1 MSSAGHSQGNQE
13 KQPAEYLLE
22 HLLET
27 IHIQLEYAKKMDAD
41 RLKEATDR
49 RQDLLFQLELEII
62 HAQKTEYLVE
72 LQQKLPKESDDRL
85 MAVLEVVNEAC
96 RIANP
101 SKTPETY
108 TAKGTISGYKI

>member
-1 MSSAGHSQGNQE
+1 MSRRSKPGESGANCRVSAEHLWKPFIFNLNMQRRWMPIGSKKRQTEGRFTVSAGVRNHSRT
-13 KQPAEYLLE
+13 K
-22 HLLET
+22 
-27 IHIQLEYAKKMDAD
+27 D
-41 RLKEATDR
+41 R
-49 RQDLLFQLELEII
+49 
-62 HAQKTEYLVE
+62 YLVE
-72 LQQKLPKESDDRL
+72 RNKNYQSHDRL